1 MLDGLFS
8 TVADLN
14 TTPFPDG
21 DMSSQSE
28 RLNTYR
34 QRVLG
39 FSTTLAAGALDVEKA
54 SGYGQLVWY
63 INQRADDLR
72 DPRNWDIG
80 DSANMIRGYSQF
92 SLQLLYEVGL

>member
-54 SGYGQLVWY
+54 SGYGQLGGPMAVMD
-63 INQRADDLR
+63 N
-72 DPRNWDIG
+72 
-80 DSANMIRGYSQF
+80 
-92 SLQLLYEVGL
+92 SLQLLVGL